1 MSVFPTIDSIKL
13 CDRRGK
19 YSDTSELFLF
29 VRPDGCVIW
38 ASGPRPGNL
47 KEEPEFSSPRSG
59 SNGQCPVCT
68 SLHQSADLSRHC
80 STAAGEKFCSY
91 EACAG
96 GAHPS
101 HPGTGLLTGHLQ
113 PGAGAGEYIDI
124 F

>member
-1 MSVFPTIDSIKL
+1 MIAVENILTQANYFNLSDPTVVLYGRAGQGLEISKRNRSFPPLVQALMASVQS
-13 CDRRGK
+13 
-19 YSDTSELFLF
+19 
-29 VRPDGCVIW
+29 
-38 ASGPRPGNL
+38 A
-47 KEEPEFSSPRSG
+47 
-59 SNGQCPVCT
+59 PVCT

-91 EACAG
+91 EARAG